1 MTHFSFHLQK
11 KRSRLLNNWHNF
23 DGFSKCNLKTSVL
36 NWTQNKLYLS
46 KRFEKMGGGLERY
59 NTEGV
64 MSVYWSSDLMLSL
77 CTWHAFCLQI
87 EDLTTTKS
95 AQLHVPMAFDLWPLT
110 LNFDLDLW
118 PLTLTFDHWPL
129 TLNFS
134 IDFTLNWF
142 LLCFPK
148 PWYLPAGCQ

>member
-1 MTHFSFHLQK
+1 M
-11 KRSRLLNNWHNF
+11 LNNWHNF
-23 DGFSKCNLKTSVL
+23 DGFSKCNQERF
-36 NWTQNKLYLS
+36 QNQ
-46 KRFEKMGGGLERY
+46 RFEPKINYIWAKDLKKWGGVLERY

-77 CTWHAFCLQI
+77 CTCTWHAFCLQI

-148 PWYLPAGCQ
+148 PWYLPAGYQ